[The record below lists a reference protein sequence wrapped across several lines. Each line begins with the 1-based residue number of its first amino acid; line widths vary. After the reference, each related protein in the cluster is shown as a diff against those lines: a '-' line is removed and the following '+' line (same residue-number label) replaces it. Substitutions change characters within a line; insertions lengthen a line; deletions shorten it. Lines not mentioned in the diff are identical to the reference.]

1 MGKNSEKKYQSQ
13 IISFGVDFQ
22 NELNSAVKV
31 VNAFILTSWTKQLF

>member
-31 VNAFILTSWTKQLF
+31 VNAFILTS